1 MKLALF
7 TGLALAAL
15 ASIATSASQGVTPA
29 GRLRLLDGRTL
40 ENTVVRSYD
49 EQSSKVLVI
58 SNGTARLIPITLIPP
73 PFAERIKAA
82 YRHPRADLVQTTQP
96 RLSTTSGNPSGSS
109 VSTPA
114 PSPSPSPAAAT
125 VIVKADDPRS
135 QHRDAAKAHAYR
147 YFKYVFRTGSNAV
160 AVTDSDIEIDDTE
173 SIPGWNQYR
182 TKGKAYL
189 EVYDSVGGGSFS
201 RRARAF
207 EVVTEQKPGEE
218 IKVIDFTRK

>member
-7 TGLALAAL
+7 TGLALATV
-15 ASIATSASQGVTPA
+15 ASVANAAPGVAPA

-40 ENTVVRSYD
+40 ENAVIRSYD

-58 SNGTARLIPITLIPP
+58 SNGTARLIPIALIPP
-73 PFAERIKAA
+73 PLAERIKAA
-82 YRHPRADLVQTTQP
+82 HVRPPADLVQTTKVP
-96 RLSTTSGNPSGSS
+96 ASTASLDDRSS
-109 VSTPA
+109 PPSTPA
-114 PSPSPSPAAAT
+114 PSPAPAAL
-125 VIVKADDPRS
+125 VFKADDPRS
-135 QHRDAAKAHAYR
+135 QHRDAAKAQAYR
-147 YFKYVFRTGSNAV
+147 YFKYVFRTGSNAI
-160 AVTDSDIEIDDTE
+160 AVTDSDIEIDDTDP
-173 SIPGWNQYR
+173 IPGWNQYR

-201 RRARAF
+201 RRARTF